1 MQKCMEVCR
10 MASVCNLQPSV
21 WLSCSYLSLISLM
34 HAVRFSHLTFLHG
47 FRGVCFC
54 CFCRYGDMRVMM
66 AYELF
71 SMWQN
76 LGECL
81 DSLSVFPLGFVLFS
95 CISKHTHR
103 HKHSLPSEKQHWTLE
118 VEEGTALQKWSQT
131 TIGCCINNRLQL
143 FLLY

>member
-1 MQKCMEVCR
+1 
-10 MASVCNLQPSV
+10 MACVCNLQPSV
-21 WLSCSYLSLISLM
+21 WLSWSYLSLISLM
-34 HAVRFSHLTFLHG
+34 HAVCFSHLTFLHG

-81 DSLSVFPLGFVLFS
+81 DSLCLSTLFRS
-95 CISKHTHR
+95 
-103 HKHSLPSEKQHWTLE
+103 
-118 VEEGTALQKWSQT
+118 
-131 TIGCCINNRLQL
+131 L
-143 FLLY
+143 FLHFSAHAQTQTQTFTSFRKAVLNSRGGRRYCTAEMIPNYHRVLHQ